1 MEEKDPSR
9 TLPLTSQTMTETT
22 ATAPVPPAF
31 VIAIFAVALVVA
43 GLIAYFG
50 IMGHLGAGVP

>member
-1 MEEKDPSR
+1 MDETDSRR
-9 TLPLTSQTMTETT
+9 TLPPAPQAMTETT
-22 ATAPVPPAF
+22 ATTPVPPAF

-43 GLIAYFG
+43 GLIAYYG